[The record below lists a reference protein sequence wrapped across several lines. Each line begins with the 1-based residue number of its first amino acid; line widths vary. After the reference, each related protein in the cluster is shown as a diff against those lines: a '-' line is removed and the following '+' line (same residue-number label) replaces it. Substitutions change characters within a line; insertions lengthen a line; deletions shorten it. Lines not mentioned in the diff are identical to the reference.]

1 VGYNDEG
8 KVCCGRVC
16 SVRELSS
23 FGRKDRLQEMPVRG
37 YVNKMGV
44 SRVIKVFDNP
54 KDASELVKELN
65 SLTNVSGFKQL
76 G

>member
-1 VGYNDEG
+1 MVMRGRYAVVECA
-8 KVCCGRVC
+8 VCGNYLALD
-16 SVRELSS
+16 VRISY
-23 FGRKDRLQEMPVRG
+23 KKCPYCG

-54 KDASELVKELN
+54 RDASELVKELN
-65 SLTNVSGFKQL
+65 SLSNTSGFKQL

>member
-1 VGYNDEG
+1 MVMGERYAVVECAVCGSYLALDVRIGY
-8 KVCCGRVC
+8 
-16 SVRELSS
+16 
-23 FGRKDRLQEMPVRG
+23 RKCPYCG
-37 YVNKMGV
+37 YVNKIGV

>member
-1 VGYNDEG
+1 MRGRYAVVECVVCWNYLALDVRIGY
-8 KVCCGRVC
+8 KKCPYC
-16 SVRELSS
+16 
-23 FGRKDRLQEMPVRG
+23 G
-37 YVNKMGV
+37 YVNKIGV

-54 KDASELVKELN
+54 RNASELVKELN